1 MSQIPFRH
9 IMAAHCESG
18 TVAAL
23 LNHHGLSISEPMVF
37 GIASGIF
44 FAYLKT
50 PVMDFP
56 MFAVRSMP
64 GHLRSKFAERT
75 GVRFRTRKY
84 RSPEKAERELNELL
98 EKNQPVAVQTDF
110 FYMNYF
116 PAWYRIHVNV
126 HFVTVIG
133 REGDKYFVSD
143 SYHPQ
148 IAEIDRESLMKGR
161 FAGGSMAPKGF
172 MFYPEHIPEKIDFE
186 KAIRKGI
193 KGASYNMLKIPL
205 PFIGVKG
212 IRRFADKITEWPRY
226 ARDEDYL
233 ADKIFRITIFL
244 EDQGTGGG
252 GFRFLYASFLQ
263 EASKVLN
270 NPALG
275 DLAREMMKI
284 GDGWREVS
292 LASAKVAKQRDFS
305 RPRLEEIGD
314 LLRQRADIEEA
325 FFKRLDKELSNH
337 KPTVSNVL

>member
-23 LNHHGLSISEPMVF
+23 LNHHGMKISEPMVF

-50 PVMDFP
+50 PGMEFP

-64 GHLRSKFAERT
+64 GQVRTRFAART
-75 GVRFRTRKY
+75 GVKFRTKKY
-84 RSPEKAERELNELL
+84 RNPEKAEKELNELID
-98 EKNQPVAVQTDF
+98 KGQPVAVQVDF

-133 REGDKYFVSD
+133 REGDKYFISD
-143 SYHPQ
+143 SYHPR
-148 IAEIDRESLMKGR
+148 IAEIDRESFLKGR

-172 MFYPEHIPEKIDFE
+172 MFYPVSIPENVDLQ
-186 KAIRKGI
+186 KAIKDGLT
-193 KGASYNMLKIPL
+193 GATKNMLKIPL
-205 PFIGVKG
+205 PFIGIKG
-212 IRRFADKITEWPRY
+212 IRRFADKITGWPRY
-226 ARDEDYL
+226 AKSEDYL

-263 EASKVLN
+263 EASKVLQ
-270 NPALG
+270 NPRLE
-275 DLAREMMKI
+275 DMSREMMAI

-292 LASAKVAKQRDFS
+292 LASAKIAKQRDFS
-305 RPRLEEIGD
+305 KARLMEIGD
-314 LLRQRADIEEA
+314 LLRVRADMEES

-337 KPTVSNVL
+337 K